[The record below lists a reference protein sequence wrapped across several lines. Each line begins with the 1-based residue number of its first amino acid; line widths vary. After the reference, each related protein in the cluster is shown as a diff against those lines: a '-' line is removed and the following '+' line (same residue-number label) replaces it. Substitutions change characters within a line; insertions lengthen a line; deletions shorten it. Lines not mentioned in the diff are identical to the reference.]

1 MSYCLNLRLLSLLL
15 IIAVS
20 LIACSHGTGLSPEE
34 TLTTYI
40 NALASGDLK
49 TANALKYD
57 PITWKEAK
65 SLILFGLFFG
75 AAFLLLKLTHLNPF
89 LAILQC
95 RIIEEFVSP
104 ENRKYIVLAVLVAV
118 LVVAVG
124 AYNLVTGFVRGIA
137 MNTDKVLVQNM
148 QRVEV
153 LGSSLQGDKVIV
165 DYVIHFRDGKIKKGK
180 AEVRLQGGVWKV
192 HRL

>member
-1 MSYCLNLRLLSLLL
+1 M
-15 IIAVS
+15 
-20 LIACSHGTGLSPEE
+20 
-34 TLTTYI
+34 
-40 NALASGDLK
+40 
-49 TANALKYD
+49 
-57 PITWKEAK
+57 
-65 SLILFGLFFG
+65 
-75 AAFLLLKLTHLNPF
+75 LLKLTHLNPF
-89 LAILQC
+89 LALLQC

-104 ENRKYIVLAVLVAV
+104 ENRKYVVLAVLVAV
-118 LVVAVG
+118 LVVAIG
-124 AYNLVTGFVRGIA
+124 AYNLITGFVRGIA